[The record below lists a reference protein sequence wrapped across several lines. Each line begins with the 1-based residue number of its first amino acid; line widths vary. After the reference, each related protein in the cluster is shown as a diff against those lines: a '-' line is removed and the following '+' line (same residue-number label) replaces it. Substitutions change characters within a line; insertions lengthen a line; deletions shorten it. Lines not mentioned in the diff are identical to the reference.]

1 MSKEKICEINVGKLM
16 SEYHDLSNEILVK
29 SSYLDGVKSRITKEV
44 EEYFSD
50 YRGKY
55 YRMKFDG
62 NTCDEAMVRIGKI
75 KVCLYCDALHINFH
89 LVVNPDDLNKD
100 IKWTE
105 KEKKLLADAKKYWRQ
120 SDSDWY
126 VQYFSELET
135 ISDQLRYLKNK
146 ACLVAGYYF
155 TFTLAELMKGYTIC
169 KEEYILGERHNQNV
183 MLNMFERKK

>member
-75 KVCLYCDALHINFH
+75 KVCFYCDALHINFH

-100 IKWTE
+100 IIWTE
-105 KEKKLLADAKKYWRQ
+105 KEKKLLAEAKKYWRQ
-120 SDSDWY
+120 SDDDWY
-126 VQYFSELET
+126 FGYYRELEA
-135 ISDQLRYLKNK
+135 ISDQLKRLKNE
-146 ACLVAGYYF
+146 ARLVVGFYF
-155 TFTLAELMKGYTIC
+155 SFSEADLMNGQTVC
-169 KEEYILGERHNQNV
+169 KENYVLGTRRNQNV
-183 MLNMFERKK
+183 MLNMFERKE

>member
-75 KVCLYCDALHINFH
+75 KVCFYCDALHINFR
-89 LVVNPDDLNKD
+89 LVVNPDDLLCASGASAGSETDSEIIRKIKSAAGSVPVFANTGCTAANIREKLSICDGAVVGTAFKKD
-100 IKWTE
+100 GKFAE
-105 KEKKLLADAKKYWRQ
+105 MADAARVKEFMDIVRA
-120 SDSDWY
+120 D
-126 VQYFSELET
+126 
-135 ISDQLRYLKNK
+135 R
-146 ACLVAGYYF
+146 
-155 TFTLAELMKGYTIC
+155 AEL
-169 KEEYILGERHNQNV
+169 
-183 MLNMFERKK
+183 

>member
-75 KVCLYCDALHINFH
+75 KVCFYCDALHINFH

-105 KEKKLLADAKKYWRQ
+105 KEKKLLCPIH
-120 SDSDWY
+120 
-126 VQYFSELET
+126 F
-135 ISDQLRYLKNK
+135 
-146 ACLVAGYYF
+146 F
-155 TFTLAELMKGYTIC
+155 T
-169 KEEYILGERHNQNV
+169 
-183 MLNMFERKK
+183 